1 MGNNKSEDLDEKEEY
16 NEENK
21 IKEKTIIMYCDVMG
35 NMHHGVKKLNKRQ
48 HKMNGRY
55 YTPTMK
61 CAYPGCMKTT
71 RVMCYQCHAP
81 FCYPVMNFTEKEELD
96 ICFVKHVDSIKKR
109 NKNRLA
115 KMKGNK
121 G

>member
-1 MGNNKSEDLDEKEEY
+1 MQNANFMGNNKSEDLDEKEEY

-21 IKEKTIIMYCDVMG
+21 IKEKTIVMYCDVMG

-48 HKMNGRY
+48 HKMNGRC

-81 FCYPVMNFTEKEELD
+81 FCNIRL
-96 ICFVKHVDSIKKR
+96 SIKALSR
-109 NKNRLA
+109 MGIHSPRIQI
-115 KMKGNK
+115 
-121 G
+121 